1 MKINEAKK
9 AAEEKI
15 KQMKI
20 DATEKIEK
28 MIEDQQAKDIFNQCI
43 ENNISK
49 LNRQLDRWTNH
60 KAKNLE
66 KKNQKIRE
74 IKELLRIL
82 ENQKKHSAD
91 SWEN

>member
-20 DATEKIEK
+20 
-28 MIEDQQAKDIFNQCI
+28 EDQKAKDIFNKCI

-74 IKELLRIL
+74 IEELLRSL
-82 ENQKKHSAD
+82 EEHKKTI
-91 SWEN
+91 N